1 METSPNTDFSIIIDG
16 ISQVI
21 REWEN
26 RLLNLPLEAISER
39 RNAQNR
45 TIKQLIGHLIDSA
58 SNNQQRMVRLQY
70 NSELVFPDYTQDNDV
85 WIAIQNYQESDWV
98 ELVNLWKYYNLHI
111 IHIVKNIDASKLENT
126 WTDFEGNI
134 VTLEN
139 MVNGYLGHL
148 HLHMGEI
155 EELVDRKWIRI

>member
-1 METSPNTDFSIIIDG
+1 METSPNGDFSIVIDG

-26 RLLNLPLEAISER
+26 KLLDLPVEAISER

-70 NSELVFPDYTQDNDV
+70 NSKLVFPDYTQDNDV

-111 IHIVKNIDASKLENT
+111 IQIIKNIDASKLGNT
-126 WTDFEGNI
+126 WADFEGNI

-155 EELVDRKWIRI
+155 EELSDRK

>member
-1 METSPNTDFSIIIDG
+1 METSPNADFSIIING

-21 REWEN
+21 REWEKK
-26 RLLNLPLEAISER
+26 LLNLPLEAISER

-70 NSELVFPDYTQDNDV
+70 SSNLVFPDYTQDNDL
-85 WIAIQNYQESDWV
+85 WIAIQNYQKSDWIS
-98 ELVNLWKYYNLHI
+98 LVGLWKYYNLHI
-111 IHIVKNIDASKLENT
+111 IQVIKNIDTSKLGNT

-134 VTLEN
+134 VSLEN

-155 EELVDRKWIRI
+155 EELAGRQ

>member
-1 METSPNTDFSIIIDG
+1 METSPNADFSIIIDG
-16 ISQVI
+16 INQVI
-21 REWEN
+21 REWEKK
-26 RLLNLPLEAISER
+26 LLNLPLEAISER

-70 NSELVFPDYTQDNDV
+70 SSNLVFPDYTQDNDL
-85 WIAIQNYQESDWV
+85 WIAIQNYQKSDWIS
-98 ELVNLWKYYNLHI
+98 LVGLWKYYNLHI
-111 IHIVKNIDASKLENT
+111 IQVIKNIDTSKLGNT

-134 VTLEN
+134 VSLEN

-155 EELVDRKWIRI
+155 KELAGRQ